1 MIRDHHTGPWT
12 FVVAATALLVVA
24 LGLSGCESEPAP
36 KSARISKNYD
46 GRFSNTISY
55 GSFGTTS
62 AVDCADGKTLSVD
75 GSNNKLT
82 VRGRCEAVNVP
93 GADNRI
99 TVERI
104 DKALTI
110 TGFNNSVTYRSGEP
124 KVDDRGSG
132 NTVTDKR

>member
-1 MIRDHHTGPWT
+1 MSRDHRVSSWS
-12 FVVAATALLVVA
+12 FVVSGVALLTVVI
-24 LGLSGCESEPAP
+24 GLSGCESEPAP

-46 GRFSNTISY
+46 GRASNTISY

-62 AVDCADGKTLSVD
+62 AVDCADGKSLSVD

-82 VRGRCEAVNVP
+82 VRGRCEAVNVA

-99 TVERI
+99 TIERI

-110 TGFNNSVTYRSGEP
+110 TGLNNSVTYRGGEP
-124 KVDDRGSG
+124 KVNDRGSG
-132 NTVTDKR
+132 NTVTEKR